1 MWLRAARTQL
11 LLSLKPSVSGSVD
24 RPTANPFAWHCNR
37 ITGKHYYEF
46 QSVEKNVEGVAVEG
60 DSNIFEDLPPEE
72 DGGGKKGTTSEPE
85 DVKAEVR
92 DLASNVQ
99 SLPEA
104 LAKK

>member
-1 MWLRAARTQL
+1 M
-11 LLSLKPSVSGSVD
+11 
-24 RPTANPFAWHCNR
+24 
-37 ITGKHYYEF
+37 
-46 QSVEKNVEGVAVEG
+46 EGVAVEG

>member
-1 MWLRAARTQL
+1 M
-11 LLSLKPSVSGSVD
+11 
-24 RPTANPFAWHCNR
+24 
-37 ITGKHYYEF
+37 
-46 QSVEKNVEGVAVEG
+46 EG
-60 DSNIFEDLPPEE
+60 DFNIFEDLPEE

>member
-1 MWLRAARTQL
+1 MWLRAARTPL
-11 LLSLKPSVSGSVD
+11 PRSLKRSVSGSFD
-24 RPTANPFAWHCNR
+24 RPTANTFAWHCNR
-37 ITGKHYYEF
+37 ITGKHYYDF
-46 QSVEKNVEGVAVEG
+46 RSVEKNVEGVAVEG
-60 DSNIFEDLPPEE
+60 GSNIFKDLPKE